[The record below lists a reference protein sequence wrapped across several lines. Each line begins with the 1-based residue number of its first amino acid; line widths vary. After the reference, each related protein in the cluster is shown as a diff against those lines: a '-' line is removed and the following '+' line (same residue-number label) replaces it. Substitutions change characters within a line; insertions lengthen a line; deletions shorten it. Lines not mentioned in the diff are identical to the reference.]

1 MSMLDSLKQRL
12 PAWAGGAPGDSMVHQ
27 RIGDII
33 VNTNTGDWF
42 PDPAADVD
50 NASRLKLIKS
60 SPVQAAVRLIS
71 TSIADLICNTLYIV
85 DERGERVDPD
95 PMQREVLDLLR
106 YEPNVLEDG
115 YEFIANAACD
125 MVLEGNALVGIERV
139 GQRVNR
145 LYRLMPKDARVAMN
159 NRGETYYSGPVS
171 MLSGSGMTFTRR
183 NMVHAR
189 LINFEGDDAT
199 ESRRGF
205 VKGPVY
211 TLARTMLINGFL
223 DEYIVKYFTSDAN
236 GLRLFVRATDNIGK
250 DKIEATRSYIG
261 EIGRKSKGVAFLQ
274 KALEPV
280 PIQTSAI
287 DQSMAALRTF
297 QVREVSRIFGVPVP
311 MLGEEKSGTN
321 IAALKQDFWHNCVKP
336 HANTF
341 LAAMTAK
348 LLNTGRGPK
357 GHRFAVDPM
366 EMFKGDPELLVKML
380 PALGDAQRPGI
391 MRPTEMR
398 QFGGLQALMPEESET
413 DRQVYKDLEKRQSG
427 LPTGGAPGA
436 GINTGSNGDDD
447 DDQDKEE

>member
-1 MSMLDSLKQRL
+1 MSMLESLKQRL
-12 PAWAGGAPGDSMVHQ
+12 PAWAGGPSEDSMAHQ

-33 VNTNTGDWF
+33 VNTHTGDWF
-42 PDPAADVD
+42 PDPTNEA
-50 NASRLKLIKS
+50 NATRMRLIKS

-71 TSIADLICNTLYIV
+71 TSIADLVCNTLYIV
-85 DERGERVDPD
+85 DERGERVEPNS
-95 PMQREVLDLLR
+95 MQRGVLDLLR
-106 YEPNVLEDG
+106 YEPNILEDG
-115 YEFIANAACD
+115 YEFVANAACD
-125 MVLEGNALVGIERV
+125 MVLEGNGLIGIERV
-139 GQRVNR
+139 GNRVNR
-145 LYRLMPKDARVAMN
+145 LYRLMPKDARVAVN
-159 NRGETYYSGPVS
+159 NLGETYYSGPVS
-171 MLSGSGMTFTRR
+171 MMSGSGMTFTRR
-183 NMVHAR
+183 NMIHAR
-189 LINFEGDDAT
+189 LINFEGDDAS

-205 VKGPVY
+205 VQGPVY

-236 GLRLFVRATDNIGK
+236 GLRLFVRATGPIGK
-250 DKIEATRSYIG
+250 DKIEATRNYVHDIA
-261 EIGRKSKGVAFLQ
+261 RKSNGVAYIQ
-274 KALEPV
+274 QALEPV
-280 PIQTSAI
+280 PVQTSAI

-348 LLNTGRGPK
+348 LLNKGSGPR

-398 QFGGLQALMPEESET
+398 QFGGLQALMPEESDT
-413 DRQVYKDLEKRQSG
+413 DRQVYEDLKKRQAG
-427 LPTGGAPGA
+427 LPVGGRAEA
-436 GINTGSNGDDD
+436 GINIDNGEKDNDDD
-447 DDQDKEE
+447 EE